1 MRKDSAMWLEQ
12 AEKDFEVA
20 KKNFKL
26 KEWYVVAFFCQQ
38 AVEKALKALY
48 QEKKK
53 DVAPPTH
60 SLVFLGRE
68 VGVPSKYI
76 FFLKN
81 LSTDFVATRYPDVFD
96 EVPYKQYVKEAVKD
110 YLKST
115 EEVLQW
121 VKSKLKKQ

>member
-20 KKNFKL
+20 KKNFQL

-53 DVAPPTH
+53 DVAPSTH
-60 SLVFLGRE
+60 SLVFLGHE
-68 VGVPSKYI
+68 VGIPSKYI

-81 LSTDFVATRYPDVFD
+81 LTTDFVATRYPDVFE
-96 EVPYKQYVKEAVKD
+96 EVPYRQYVKEAVED
-110 YLKST
+110 HLKYT